1 MIGELNTTITFP
13 VKMKFWYIILL
24 AFAPALIISCG
35 KDSCIDVPNG
45 PKPISF
51 SAGVS
56 TITKAIKPDDP
67 TVLLT
72 VGNEASIFAT
82 REYNDVPEQV
92 FSNLALHCDAVPNP
106 STPSNPL
113 SSAWIYSPVAYWKD
127 NGDYYFSGVFPYSPD
142 KVSVDNTYALRVSYS
157 AGDNTDVMVAR
168 THRDAA
174 VSKDPVNLTF
184 KHATSAVR
192 FLFGKSSSSD
202 SDQYTLTS
210 FQLENIIA
218 VGEFS
223 MATRV
228 TDSPTIT
235 SSNWSIGNSYTT
247 LFEWQADQVG
257 DRKPISHPSDT
268 DDPDGYTQMGWY
280 YMVPQ
285 PLSTNAAV
293 RFSVSY
299 NGGAPV
305 ETVLNFYGATDQTT
319 ESGISWAPNQVYN
332 YFITLN
338 QSGLDLTIRAVPW
351 DEVQVTTDDFN
362 FE

>member
-1 MIGELNTTITFP
+1 
-13 VKMKFWYIILL
+13 
-24 AFAPALIISCG
+24 
-35 KDSCIDVPNG
+35 
-45 PKPISF
+45 
-51 SAGVS
+51 
-56 TITKAIKPDDP
+56 
-67 TVLLT
+67 
-72 VGNEASIFAT
+72 
-82 REYNDVPEQV
+82 
-92 FSNLALHCDAVPNP
+92 
-106 STPSNPL
+106 
-113 SSAWIYSPVAYWKD
+113 
-127 NGDYYFSGVFPYSPD
+127 
-142 KVSVDNTYALRVSYS
+142 
-157 AGDNTDVMVAR
+157 
-168 THRDAA
+168 
-174 VSKDPVNLTF
+174 
-184 KHATSAVR
+184 
-192 FLFGKSSSSD
+192 
-202 SDQYTLTS
+202 
-210 FQLENIIA
+210 
-218 VGEFS
+218 

-351 DEVQVTTDDFN
+351 DEVQATTDDFN

>member
-1 MIGELNTTITFP
+1 MDAPGGP
-13 VKMKFWYIILL
+13 V
-24 AFAPALIISCG
+24 
-35 KDSCIDVPNG
+35 
-45 PKPISF
+45 PISF

-56 TITKAIKPDDP
+56 TVTKAVKPDDP

-92 FSNLALHCDAVPNP
+92 FSNLTLHCDAVPNP
-106 STPSNPL
+106 STPSHPL
-113 SSAWIYSPVAYWKD
+113 SSAWSYSPVAYWKD
-127 NGDYYFSGVFPYSPD
+127 NGDYYFSAVFPYSAD
-142 KVSVDNTYALRVSYS
+142 NVSIDNTYALNVSYF
-157 AGDNTDVMVAR
+157 AGDNTDLMVAR
-168 THRDAA
+168 THQDAA

-192 FLFGKSSSSD
+192 FLFGKSSSSG
-202 SDQYTLTS
+202 SDQYELTS
-210 FQLENIIA
+210 FRLENIIGA
-218 VGEFS
+218 GEFS

-228 TDSPTIT
+228 TGSPTIT
-235 SSNWSIGNSYTT
+235 SANWSVSNAYTT
-247 LFEWQADQVG
+247 LFSWEADNVD
-257 DRKPISHPSDT
+257 DRKTISHPSDD
-268 DDPDGYTQMGWY
+268 DDPDGYTPMGWY

-285 PLSTNAAV
+285 TLSTDAAV

-305 ETVLNFYGATDQTT
+305 ETVLRFHGVTDQQTSEPGT
-319 ESGISWAPNQVYN
+319 SWEPNQVYN

-338 QSGLDLTIRAVPW
+338 QSGLDLTIRAIPW
-351 DEVQVTTDDFN
+351 DEVLVTTDDFN